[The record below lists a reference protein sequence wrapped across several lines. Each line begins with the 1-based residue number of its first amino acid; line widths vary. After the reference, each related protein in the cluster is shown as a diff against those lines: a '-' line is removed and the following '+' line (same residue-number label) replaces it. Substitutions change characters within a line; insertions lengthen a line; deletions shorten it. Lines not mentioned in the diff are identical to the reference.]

1 MAAPQVSMRCP
12 TCGAELRIVLAPEPP
27 TQWFPCPHCRN
38 PVPVVVPRDPPPLY
52 SWEVLSGLYPALPPP
67 RRPRVRVRRMAEVA
81 LVIVTALAIGLAGVY
96 AVLGWEALGPASYAV
111 SGTVFEQ
118 TGSREVAAV
127 GATVTL
133 TVNGGA
139 STSVP
144 TDGNGRFAFSNVG
157 AGGIALNVT
166 APGFAPANI
175 QTFAS
180 PVYGT
185 ETTGLT
191 VVLVHGS
198 ASNATTVTLSPF
210 PDLETFVASIGSGVA
225 LLGIVALLGG
235 WAAVVTARS
244 NRPAVG
250 VVGGAGGLLAP
261 VALYFLSLGGIFPY
275 LLAVTTT
282 LAAAG
287 AFAATTRSL
296 EIYQVGPESPP
307 A

>member
-1 MAAPQVSMRCP
+1 MAAPTVSMRCP
-12 TCGAELRIVLAPEPP
+12 TCGAELRVVLAPEPS

-38 PVPVVVPRDPPPLY
+38 PVPVVVPRDLPPLY
-52 SWEVLSGLYPALPPP
+52 SWEVIPGLYPALPSP

-81 LVIVTALAIGLAGVY
+81 LVVVAVLAVGLAGAF
-96 AVLGWEALGPASYAV
+96 AVLGWEALGPASYPV
-111 SGTVFEQ
+111 SGTVLEQ
-118 TGSREVAAV
+118 NGFREVAAV

-139 STSVP
+139 STSTS
-144 TDGNGRFAFSNVG
+144 TDLNGHFAFTNVG
-157 AGGIALNVT
+157 PGGIALNVT
-166 APGFAPANI
+166 APGFAPVTLL
-175 QTFAS
+175 TFDS
-180 PVYGT
+180 PVYAT
-185 ETTGLT
+185 ATTGLT
-191 VVLVHGS
+191 VVLVGGS
-198 ASNATTVTLSPF
+198 VSNATTVSLSPF

-225 LLGIVALLGG
+225 LLGIIALIGG

-261 VALYFLSLGGIFPY
+261 VALYFLSIGGIFPY
-275 LLAVTTT
+275 LLGVTAA

-287 AFAATTRSL
+287 AFATTARCL
-296 EIYQVGPESPP
+296 EIYQVGPEPPP